1 MKQKKE
7 IVGKVGYCDNRIL
20 GIKNRYGTY
29 SGGHYVYIRSYKNGK
44 CKVNVITS
52 IENQK
57 GVYDLKKLSKVKNGL
72 LYPIPKTD
80 SNFSQW
86 SAINLDGNIQPV
98 KLRDIQDIGKKNFKK
113 RHRFFVGK
121 FTKK

>member
-7 IVGKVGYCDNRIL
+7 VVGKVGYCDNRIL

-29 SGGHYVYIRSYKNGK
+29 SGGHYVYIRSYKNGR
-44 CKVNVITS
+44 CNVNVITS

-72 LYPIPKTD
+72 LYPIPKND

-86 SAINLDGNIQPV
+86 SAINLDGNIQSV
-98 KLRDIQDIGKKNFKK
+98 KLRDIQDIGKKSFKK